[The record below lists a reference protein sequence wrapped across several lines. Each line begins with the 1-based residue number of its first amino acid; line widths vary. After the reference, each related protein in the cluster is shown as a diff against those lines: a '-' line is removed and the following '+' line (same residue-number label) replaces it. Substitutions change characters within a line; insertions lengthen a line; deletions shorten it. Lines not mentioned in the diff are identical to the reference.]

1 MATTTQK
8 SFAPNS
14 KDIRYINRDFTQL
27 REALINFAK
36 VYYPNT
42 YKDFT
47 PAAPGMMFIEQAA
60 YVGDVLSYY
69 TDYIFKETT
78 LQSATERKNIIG
90 LARYLGYKI
99 KPSTAAT
106 GVVNLSQ
113 LCPATTDGSGNYSP
127 DQNYMLTVKENTQ
140 FSNNQGAYYIL
151 TSAVDF
157 AVSSSVSLRTEQVY
171 ARNDD
176 GTPQF
181 FLLTKQG
188 PVSSGQIISRT
199 VIVGNPSPY
208 FTIPLSEDNVLQV
221 LDIVDSDNNKWYE
234 VEYLAQGMVPIAVP
248 NDAQYEGSLSQYKD
262 SVPYIL
268 HYLKTSRKFV
278 TVVDENNLTT
288 IQFGAGVNGVD
299 DELVTFDSDL
309 IGVGMSNI
317 NEVNLP
323 LDPSSFLKNESYG
336 IAPQNT
342 TLTVRYLIGGGLQSN
357 CQADE
362 VTSVVSAVFDNPTEG
377 LLPEQTA
384 LLQTVENSLAVR
396 NPSPCTGG
404 ADAETDEAI
413 RLNAMANFAAQ
424 NRAVTQNDY
433 LVRLYSLPAQFGA
446 IAKAQVIADTSLQV
460 GVNKILLGV
469 VDHNNIA
476 QVVDNSDNNYFR
488 RIAYDNTNPFAIN
501 VYVLTYNAQKQ
512 LMPTNQA
519 LVSNLITYLKQYR
532 MITDGINIIDGYIIN
547 IGVNFTITVYKG
559 FNKKDVLSNCIS
571 TVQDF
576 FDIDQWNFSQPINLS
591 QLQLQIAKVDGV
603 QSVVSVD
610 IRNLTALDGAYSPV
624 QYDINAA
631 IKNGI
636 IYPSVD
642 PSIFEVRYP
651 DSDIK
656 GSVL

>member
-1 MATTTQK
+1 MATTTFKNFQ
-8 SFAPNS
+8 PNS
-14 KDIRYINRDFTQL
+14 KDIRYLNRDFSSL
-27 REALINFAK
+27 RDALINFAK

-42 YKDFT
+42 YKDFS
-47 PAAPGMMFIEQAA
+47 PSAPGMMFIEQAA

-78 LQSATERKNIIG
+78 MQSATERKNIIN

-99 KPSTAAT
+99 RPSTAAT
-106 GVVNLSQ
+106 GVVNLQQ
-113 LCPATTDGSGNYSP
+113 LCPSANDGAGTYYP
-127 DQNYMLTVKENTQ
+127 DSNYMLTVKENTQ
-140 FSNNQGAYYIL
+140 FSNNNGAYYIL
-151 TSAVDF
+151 ATAVDF
-157 AVSSSVSLRTEQVY
+157 AVSSSVSLRKEEVY
-171 ARNDD
+171 SRNDD

-188 PVSSGQIISRT
+188 PVNSGQIISRDI
-199 VIVGNPSPY
+199 VVGNPSPY
-208 FTIPLSEDNVLQV
+208 FTMQLSDTNVLQV

-234 VEYLAQGMVPIAVP
+234 VDYLAQGMVPIAVP

-262 SVPYIL
+262 EVPYIL

-278 TVVDENNLTT
+278 TTVDENNLTT
-288 IQFGAGVNGVD
+288 IQFGAGINGID

-323 LDPSSFLKNESYG
+323 LDPSNFLKNESYG

-342 TLTVRYLIGGGLQSN
+342 TLTLRYLIGGGLQSN
-357 CQADE
+357 CQSDE
-362 VTSVVSAVFDNPTEG
+362 IREVVSAVFDNPSEG
-377 LLPEQTA
+377 LLPEQIN
-384 LLQTVENSLAVR
+384 LLKTVENSLAVT

-404 ADAETDEAI
+404 KDAETDDEI
-413 RLNAMANFAAQ
+413 RQNAMANFAAQ
-424 NRAVTQNDY
+424 NRTVTQNDY
-433 LVRLYSLPAQFGA
+433 LVRLYSMPAQFGA

-476 QVVDNSDNNYFR
+476 QVVDNSDNTYFR

-501 VYVLTYNAQKQ
+501 VYILTYNAQKQ
-512 LMPTNQA
+512 LMKPNPA

-532 MITDGINIIDGYIIN
+532 MITDGVNIIDGYVIN

-559 FNKKDVLSNCIS
+559 FNKKDALSNCIS
-571 TVQDF
+571 IVQNF
-576 FDIDQWNFSQPINLS
+576 FSIDQWNFSQPINLS
-591 QLQLQIAKVDGV
+591 QLQLEIAKVDGV

-610 IRNLTALDGAYSPV
+610 IYNLTAMDGNYSPV
-624 QYDINAA
+624 QYDISSAT
-631 IKNGI
+631 KNNI

-642 PSIFEVRYP
+642 PAIFEIRYP
-651 DSDIK
+651 NSDIR
-656 GSVL
+656 GSCA

>member
-1 MATTTQK
+1 MSSTTQK
-8 SFAPNS
+8 SFQPNS
-14 KDIRYINRDFTQL
+14 KDIRYINRDFAQL
-27 REALINFAK
+27 RDALINFAK

-42 YKDFT
+42 YKDFS

-106 GVVNLSQ
+106 GVVNLQQ
-113 LCPATTDGSGNYSP
+113 LCPAADNGSGTFYP
-127 DQNYMLTVKENTQ
+127 DSNYMLTVKENTQ
-140 FSNNQGAYYIL
+140 FSNNNGAYYIL

-157 AVSSSVSLRTEQVY
+157 SVSSSVSPRAEQIY

-188 PVSSGQIISRT
+188 PVSSGQILSRNI
-199 VIVGNPSPY
+199 VVGNPSPY
-208 FTIPLSEDNVLQV
+208 FTIQLSEANVLQV

-234 VEYLAQGMVPIAVP
+234 VDYLAQGMVPIAVP

-268 HYLKTSRKFV
+268 NYLKTSRKFV
-278 TVVDENNLTT
+278 TTIDENNLTT
-288 IQFGAGVNGVD
+288 VQFGAGVNGVD
-299 DELVTFDSDL
+299 DELMTFDSDL
-309 IGVGMSNI
+309 LGVGLSNI
-317 NEVNLP
+317 NEVNVP

-342 TLTVRYLIGGGLQSN
+342 TLTIRYTIGGGLQSN

-362 VTSVVSAVFDNPTEG
+362 IRDVVSAVFDNPSEG
-377 LLPEQTA
+377 LLPEQVN
-384 LLQTVENSLAVR
+384 LLKTVENSLAVT

-404 ADAETDEAI
+404 KDAETDDEI
-413 RLNAMANFAAQ
+413 RMNAMANFAAQ
-424 NRAVTQNDY
+424 NRTVTQGDY
-433 LVRLYSLPAQFGA
+433 LVRIYSMPAQFGA
-446 IAKAQVIADTSLQV
+446 IAKAQIIADTSLQV

-469 VDHNNIA
+469 VDQNNIA

-501 VYVLTYNAQKQ
+501 VYILTYNAQKQ
-512 LMPTNQA
+512 LMKSNPA
-519 LVSNLITYLKQYR
+519 LISNLITYLKQYR
-532 MITDGINIIDGYIIN
+532 MITDGVNIIDGYVIN
-547 IGVNFTITVYKG
+547 VGVNFTITVYKG
-559 FNKKDVLSNCIS
+559 HNKKDVLSNCIS
-571 TVQDF
+571 SVQDF
-576 FDIDQWNFSQPINLS
+576 FNIDQWNFSQPINIS
-591 QLQLQIAKVDGV
+591 QLQLEIAKVDGV

-610 IRNLTALDGAYSPV
+610 IYNKTALDGDYSPV
-624 QYDINAA
+624 QYDIAAA

>member
-1 MATTTQK
+1 MATNVQK

-14 KDIRYINRDFTQL
+14 KDIRYINRDFSQL

-42 YKDFT
+42 YKDFS

-60 YVGDVLSYY
+60 YVGDILSYY

-78 LQSATERKNIIG
+78 LESATERKNIIG

-106 GVVNLSQ
+106 GVVNLQQ
-113 LCPATTDGSGNYSP
+113 LCPAADNGSGTFYP
-127 DQNYMLTVKENTQ
+127 DSNYMLTVKENTQ
-140 FSNNQGAYYIL
+140 FSNNNGAYYIL

-157 AVSSSVSLRTEQVY
+157 SVSSSVSPRTEQIY

-188 PVSSGQIISRT
+188 PVSSGQILSRD
-199 VIVGNPSPY
+199 VVVGNPSPY
-208 FTIPLSEDNVLQV
+208 FTIQLSETNVLQV
-221 LDIVDSDNNKWYE
+221 LDVVDSDNNKWYE
-234 VEYLAQGMVPIAVP
+234 VDYLAQGMVPIAIP

-268 HYLKTSRKFV
+268 NYLKTSRKFV
-278 TVVDENNLTT
+278 TTIDENNLTT
-288 IQFGAGVNGVD
+288 VQFGAGVNGVD

-309 IGVGMSNI
+309 IGVGLSNI
-317 NEVNLP
+317 NEVNVP

-342 TLTVRYLIGGGLQSN
+342 TLTIRYTIGGGLQSN

-362 VTSVVSAVFDNPTEG
+362 IRDVVSAVFDNPSEG
-377 LLPEQTA
+377 LLPEQVN
-384 LLQTVENSLAVR
+384 LLKTVENSLAVA

-404 ADAETDEAI
+404 KDAETDDEI
-413 RLNAMANFAAQ
+413 RMNAMANFAAQ
-424 NRAVTQNDY
+424 NRTVTQGDY
-433 LVRLYSLPAQFGA
+433 LVRIYSMPAQFGA
-446 IAKAQVIADTSLQV
+446 IAKAQIIADTSLQV

-469 VDHNNIA
+469 VDQNNIA

-501 VYVLTYNAQKQ
+501 VYILTYNAQKQ
-512 LMPTNQA
+512 LMKSNPA
-519 LVSNLITYLKQYR
+519 LISNLITYLKQYR
-532 MITDGINIIDGYIIN
+532 MITDGVNIIDGYVIN
-547 IGVNFTITVYKG
+547 VGVNFTITVYKG
-559 FNKKDVLSNCIS
+559 HNKKDVLSNCIS
-571 TVQDF
+571 SVQDF
-576 FDIDQWNFSQPINLS
+576 FNTDQWNFSQPINLS
-591 QLQLQIAKVDGV
+591 QLQLEIAKVDGV
-603 QSVVSVD
+603 QSVVNVD
-610 IRNLTALDGAYSPV
+610 IYNKTALDGDYSSV
-624 QYDINAA
+624 QYDIAAA

>member
-1 MATTTQK
+1 MSSTTQK
-8 SFAPNS
+8 SFSPNS
-14 KDIRYINRDFTQL
+14 KDIRYINRDFSQL
-27 REALINFAK
+27 RDALINFAK

-106 GVVNLSQ
+106 GIVNLSQ

-127 DQNYMLTVKENTQ
+127 DQNYMLTVKDNTQ

-157 AVSSSVSLRTEQVY
+157 AVSSSVSPRSEQVY

-278 TVVDENNLTT
+278 TTVNENNLTA
-288 IQFGAGVNGVD
+288 IQFGSGVNGVD

-377 LLPEQTA
+377 LLPEQA
-384 LLQTVENSLAVR
+384 SLLQTVENSLAVR

-404 ADAETDEAI
+404 ADAETDDSI

-469 VDHNNIA
+469 VDHNNMA

-501 VYVLTYNAQKQ
+501 VYILTYNAQKQ

-547 IGVNFTITVYKG
+547 IGVDFTITVYKG

-571 TVQDF
+571 AVQDF
-576 FDIDQWNFSQPINLS
+576 FNIDQWNFSQPINLS

-610 IRNLTALDGAYSPV
+610 IYNLTALDGAYSPV

>member
-1 MATTTQK
+1 MSSTTQK
-8 SFAPNS
+8 SFQPNS

-27 REALINFAK
+27 RDALINFAK

-99 KPSTAAT
+99 KPSTSAT

-113 LCPATTDGSGNYSP
+113 LCPAVSDGAGSYSP
-127 DQNYMLTVKENTQ
+127 DSNYMLTVKDNTQ

-157 AVSSSVSLRTEQVY
+157 TVSSSVSPRVEQVY
-171 ARNDD
+171 SRNDD
-176 GTPQF
+176 GTPMF

-188 PVSSGQIISRT
+188 PVSSGQIISRD

-208 FTIPLSEDNVLQV
+208 FTIQLSEDNVLQI

-234 VEYLAQGMVPIAVP
+234 VDYMAQGMIPIAVP

-278 TVVDENNLTT
+278 TTVNENNLTS

-317 NEVNLP
+317 NNVNLP
-323 LDPSSFLKNESYG
+323 LDPSNFLKNENYG

-357 CQADE
+357 CQAGE
-362 VTSVVSAVFDNPTEG
+362 IGNVVSAVFDNPTEG
-377 LLPEQTA
+377 LLPEQTS
-384 LLQTVENSLAVR
+384 LLQTVENSLAVT

-404 ADAETDEAI
+404 AEAETDDAI

-446 IAKAQVIADTSLQV
+446 IAKAQIIADTSLQV

-469 VDHNNIA
+469 VDQNNIA
-476 QVVDNSDNNYFR
+476 QVIDNSDNNYFR

-571 TVQDF
+571 AVQDF
-576 FDIDQWNFSQPINLS
+576 FNIDQWNFSQPINLS
-591 QLQLQIAKVDGV
+591 QLQLEIAKVDGV
-603 QSVVSVD
+603 QSVVSID
-610 IRNLTALDGAYSPV
+610 INNLTALDGDYSPV